1 MKELH
6 FDEFTIEVYS
16 RTIYKIL
23 KSMVEDK
30 EMSKYFLYMKFQDR
44 RDFEFML
51 KKKSDDIATEFVRTI
66 KSKGF
71 PDNEIPQDEQKHILK
86 EIIDEHIQT

>member
-1 MKELH
+1 MRELH
-6 FDEFTIEVYS
+6 FDEFTIGVYS
-16 RTIYKIL
+16 KVTYKIL

-30 EMSKYFLYMKFQDR
+30 EMSKYFLSLKFQDM
-44 RDFEFML
+44 RDFEIML

-71 PDNEIPQDEQKHILK
+71 PDNEIPQDEQKQILK
-86 EIIDEHIQT
+86 EIIDGHIQT

>member
-16 RTIYKIL
+16 KITYKIL

-30 EMSKYFLYMKFQDR
+30 EMSKYFLSLKFQDR
-44 RDFEFML
+44 RNFEFML
-51 KKKSDDIATEFVRTI
+51 KKKSDDIATEFVRII

-71 PDNEIPQDEQKHILK
+71 PDNDIPQDEQKQILK